1 MIEPIPEIKRIF
13 AANRGLPAIE
23 IIDAVHGMGLEAAI
37 GATPSDTRSQ
47 SYRKAD
53 AKTGL
58 PVSES
63 HVERDSYVNIQW
75 MLEAATRT
83 EADAIHPGYGF
94 LSEDPEFAR
103 QVELFGLHFIGP
115 TVNALAV
122 FGSKTRYRQHAMESG
137 VPVIP
142 ASRLY
147 IYKDGVNGATGGF
160 RHGITERVGKV
171 GSLFGKGYS
180 KTGLSRVTGK
190 IDKQPVQLARALAAT
205 VTEQIFPTTLEQV
218 ILEAI
223 GFIEMNGDIV
233 VKSPYGGGGMGTA
246 LLPGIAK
253 LLSEDRPL
261 ALKKIE
267 GAIRASNR
275 TSERARRSG
284 VYFEKLIA
292 NAGHLEMQV
301 IADKHGN
308 VHVLKFERD
317 CSWQINARKMVEQS
331 PSSKIDTE
339 ERETL
344 RHYAAEIIRN
354 IHSHGVFTVEFLKDM
369 DEGGL
374 YSLEVNPRLQV
385 EHKVSEFVTHIG
397 DTDILHIIPTQVDIA
412 NGKRIDTLDHEAR
425 GHSVQ
430 ARILVNV
437 DESTGGYLTDFKVPD
452 DEGIHV
458 IANFDEELYVPG
470 GYDGHIAKIIA
481 VGENAEQANERLLNA
496 LTNTRIT
503 GAPNNIRFI
512 VENMKR
518 PEFHDGSYTTR
529 FVSNA
534 TMMEI
539 FQS

>member
-1 MIEPIPEIKRIF
+1 M
-13 AANRGLPAIE
+13 
-23 IIDAVHGMGLEAAI
+23 
-37 GATPSDTRSQ
+37 
-47 SYRKAD
+47 
-53 AKTGL
+53 
-58 PVSES
+58 
-63 HVERDSYVNIQW
+63 
-75 MLEAATRT
+75 
-83 EADAIHPGYGF
+83 
-94 LSEDPEFAR
+94 
-103 QVELFGLHFIGP
+103 
-115 TVNALAV
+115 
-122 FGSKTRYRQHAMESG
+122 
-137 VPVIP
+137 
-142 ASRLY
+142 
-147 IYKDGVNGATGGF
+147 
-160 RHGITERVGKV
+160 GKV

-253 LLSEDRPL
+253 LLNEDRPL

-267 GAIRASNR
+267 GAIMASNR

-331 PSSKIDTE
+331 PSSKIDAE

-344 RHYAAEIIRN
+344 RQYAAEIIRN

-369 DEGGL
+369 DGGGL

-385 EHKVSEFVTHIG
+385 EHKVSEFVTHVS
-397 DTDILHIIPTQVDIA
+397 DTDILHIIPTQIDIANEVYSPSKADIA
-412 NGKRIDTLDHEAR
+412 NGKRIDSLDHEAR

-437 DESTGGYLTDFKVPD
+437 DESTGGYLTEFTVPD
-452 DEGIHV
+452 DEGITV
-458 IANFDEELYVPG
+458 IANFDDELYVPG

-496 LTNTRIT
+496 LTNTRLT
-503 GAPNNIRFI
+503 GAPNNIQFI

-518 PEFHDGSYTTR
+518 PEFQDGSYTTG

>member
-1 MIEPIPEIKRIF
+1 MIETSPTIQRIF

-37 GATPSDTRSQ
+37 GATPSDTRSMA
-47 SYRKAD
+47 YDKAD

-63 HVERDSYVNIQW
+63 HMERDSYVNIQW

-83 EADAIHPGYGF
+83 GSDAIHPGYGF

-115 TVNALAV
+115 TVHALTV
-122 FGSKTRYRQHAMESG
+122 FGSKTRYRQHARESG

-147 IYKDGVNGATGGF
+147 VYKEGENGGGLT
-160 RHGITERVGKV
+160 HGITRRVGKV
-171 GSLFGKGYS
+171 GALFGKGYS
-180 KTGLSRVTGK
+180 RSGISRVTGRL
-190 IDKQPVQLARALAAT
+190 DKQPVQFAKALAAT
-205 VTEQIFPTTLEQV
+205 VTEQMFPVTLEQV
-218 ILEAI
+218 VMEAV

-233 VKSPYGGGGMGTA
+233 IKSPYGGGGMGTA
-246 LLPGIAK
+246 LLPGISQ
-253 LLSEDRPL
+253 LLLDDRPL
-261 ALKKIE
+261 ALKRIE

-301 IADKHGN
+301 IADKHSN

-331 PSSKIDTE
+331 PSSKIDAE

-344 RHYAAEIIRN
+344 RRYAQEIIRN
-354 IHSHGVFTVEFLKDM
+354 VHSHGVFTVEFLKDM
-369 DEGGL
+369 DGGGL

-385 EHKVSEFVTHIG
+385 EHKVSEFVTHVG
-397 DTDILHIIPTQVDIA
+397 NDEILHIIPTQIDIA
-412 NGKRIDTLDHEAR
+412 NGRRIDSLDHECR

-437 DESTGGYLTDFKVPD
+437 DESTGGYLTEFTVPD
-452 DEGIHV
+452 IEGITV
-458 IANFDEELYVPG
+458 IANFDDALYVPG

-481 VGENAEQANERLLNA
+481 VGENAEQANGRLLEA
-496 LTNTRIT
+496 LTGTRLT
-503 GAPNNIRFI
+503 GVPNNVKFI

-518 PEFHDGSYTTR
+518 PEFQDGSYTTG

-534 TMMEI
+534 TMMDI